1 MCQYSKHNHGSNL
14 RVTQWQTTSQI
25 RVNPQPTAVCS
36 ALHLIINANT
46 ACDFIFRKI
55 EERHFQTAAQIA
67 NARSS
72 AQVRIRRTEPHLGY
86 EVINLGVGH
95 LFVGRFTVARGE
107 IVVTNIRA
115 AADAK
120 HAEEERRENNLHSQE
135 QQHESHVPP
144 AIAKAAQMWRTPTL
158 VSPQCDRN
166 LRLLSAQLRCLDH
179 KFRSELHAA
188 AAHIHPVE
196 YLTRK
201 SAHAAM

>member
-1 MCQYSKHNHGSNL
+1 MFEYSKHNNVIKL
-14 RVTQWQTTSQI
+14 RVTQRQTASQI
-25 RVNPQPTAVCS
+25 RVNPLPAAVCS

-95 LFVGRFTVARGE
+95 LFVGRCTVARGE

-135 QQHESHVPP
+135 QPHRPEQHFPH
-144 AIAKAAQMWRTPTL
+144 L
-158 VSPQCDRN
+158 VKRPKSARRRLPRN
-166 LRLLSAQLRCLDH
+166 VSATSDSQEE
-179 KFRSELHAA
+179 KHAA
-188 AAHIHPVE
+188 
-196 YLTRK
+196 K
-201 SAHAAM
+201 